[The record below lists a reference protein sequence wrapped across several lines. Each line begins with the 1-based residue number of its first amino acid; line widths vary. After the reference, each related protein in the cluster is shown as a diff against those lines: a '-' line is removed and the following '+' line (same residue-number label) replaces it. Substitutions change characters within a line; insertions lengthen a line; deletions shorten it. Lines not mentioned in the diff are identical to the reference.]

1 MPTSNEIYI
10 QRNTR
15 TSHKRWESMVVY
27 ALHFALRNIRIE
39 SQYKVGIYFIDAFLP
54 EANLAIE
61 IDEEHHKLNKL
72 NDMYRQS
79 VIEKMIGCKFI
90 RIDVEQDVYVQIDR
104 IINYVENLNLPKWT
118 YEPPIFQ
125 DGNYSRTKNA
135 KLEANGIY
143 DFVEKLLA
151 RCSELELNT
160 SDLISSDSGN
170 GMLGFRVNFD
180 GLVLQLITGVS
191 KKIKFQVYEFDPQSL
206 EKADLRVT
214 EPIRNTYRNIIGFE
228 KGCSEEIAFDL
239 ITKIRNRIN

>member
-10 QRNTR
+10 QKNTR
-15 TSHKRWESMVVY
+15 TSHKRWESMVLY

-90 RIDVEQDVYVQIDR
+90 RIDVEQDVYV
-104 IINYVENLNLPKWT
+104 
-118 YEPPIFQ
+118 
-125 DGNYSRTKNA
+125 
-135 KLEANGIY
+135 
-143 DFVEKLLA
+143 
-151 RCSELELNT
+151 
-160 SDLISSDSGN
+160 
-170 GMLGFRVNFD
+170 
-180 GLVLQLITGVS
+180 LVLQLITGVS

>member
-1 MPTSNEIYI
+1 
-10 QRNTR
+10 
-15 TSHKRWESMVVY
+15 
-27 ALHFALRNIRIE
+27 
-39 SQYKVGIYFIDAFLP
+39 
-54 EANLAIE
+54 
-61 IDEEHHKLNKL
+61 
-72 NDMYRQS
+72 
-79 VIEKMIGCKFI
+79 
-90 RIDVEQDVYVQIDR
+90 VQIDR

-118 YEPPIFQ
+118 YEPPLFQ

>member
-10 QRNTR
+10 QKNTR
-15 TSHKRWESMVVY
+15 TSHKRWESMVLY

>member
-10 QRNTR
+10 QKNTR

-118 YEPPIFQ
+118 YEPPLFQ